1 MRRILIALCLT
12 IVATTARADIDIKE
26 VTSPGGINAWV
37 VEEPEI
43 PFVALELRFQGGPV
57 LDLPGKRGATNLMV
71 GLLEEGSGDMSAQEF
86 QAKLEELAASI
97 SFRATDDTISVSA
110 RFLTENKEDVVA
122 LLRQALVEPRFDQ
135 EALDRVRA
143 QVISGIASD
152 AKSPNTIASDTFSAA
167 AYGDHP
173 YGSAIEGTIESV
185 GNLTQDDMRDAHRN
199 ALVRDRLY
207 VAVVGDTTAET
218 VGGLLDDLLGDLPQD
233 GPPLPENITYDMA
246 GGITVVDFDTPQ
258 SVALFGHGGMKRD
271 DEDFFAAVIVNRVLG
286 AGGFESRLMTEVRE
300 KRGLT
305 YGISSFLV
313 PRFHAEVMLGRVA
326 SSNET
331 IAEAIEV
338 TRSEWARMAEDGIT
352 AEELEVAKT
361 YMTGE
366 YPLRFDGNAEIA
378 KIMVG
383 MQMIGLTPEYVTNRN
398 DFVEAVTLEDAN
410 RVAAELLQPENLHFV
425 VVGKPVGL
433 ENTPSE

>member
-1 MRRILIALCLT
+1 MLRLIIALCVT
-12 IVATTARADIDIKE
+12 IVASTAQAETDIKE

-37 VEEPEI
+37 VEEPSI
-43 PFVALELRFQGGPV
+43 PFVALEMRFRGGAS
-57 LDLPGKRGATNLMV
+57 LDLPGKRGATNLMT
-71 GLLEEGSGDMSAQEF
+71 GLLEEGSGDMGAQEF
-86 QAKLEELAASI
+86 QSTLEDLAASI
-97 SFRATDDTISVSA
+97 SFRASDDAISISA
-110 RFLTENKEDVVA
+110 RFLTENKEEVIA
-122 LLRQALVEPRFDQ
+122 LLRQALLDPRFDQ
-135 EALDRVRA
+135 DALDRVRA
-143 QVISGIASD
+143 QVLSGIASD
-152 AKSPNTIASDTFSAA
+152 AKSPNAISSAVFNAA

-173 YGSAIEGTIESV
+173 YGSSTDGTVESV
-185 GNLTQDDMRDAHRN
+185 GLLTQQDMIDAHRN
-199 ALVRDRLY
+199 ALVRERLF
-207 VAVVGDTTAET
+207 VSVVGDTTAET
-218 VGGLLDDLLGDLPQD
+218 VGALLDDLLGDLPQD
-233 GPPLPENITYDMA
+233 GPPLPDDVAYGLNA
-246 GGITVVDFDTPQ
+246 GITVVDFDTPQ
-258 SVALFGHGGMKRD
+258 SVALFGHRGMKRD

-305 YGISSFLV
+305 YGIRSFLI
-313 PRFHAEVMLGRVA
+313 PRFHSEVMLGSVA

-338 TRSEWARMAEDGIT
+338 TRNEWARMADEGMT
-352 AEELEVAKT
+352 AQELAVAKT

-383 MQMIGLTPEYVTNRN
+383 MQMVGLTPDYVTNRN
-398 DFVEAVTLEDAN
+398 DFVEAVTLEDVN

-433 ENTPSE
+433 ESTP

>member
-1 MRRILIALCLT
+1 MLRLLFAFWLT
-12 IVATTARADIDIKE
+12 MLATTARAEIDIKE

-37 VEEPEI
+37 VEEPSI
-43 PFVALELRFQGGPV
+43 PFVALELRFLGGPV
-57 LDLPGKRGATNLMV
+57 LDLPGKRGATNLMT

-86 QAKLEELAASI
+86 QTKLENLAASI
-97 SFRATDDTISVSA
+97 RIRASDDMISVSA
-110 RFLTENKEDVVA
+110 RFLTENKQEVVG
-122 LLRQALVEPRFDQ
+122 LLRQALLEPRFDQ
-135 EALDRVRA
+135 DALDRVRA
-143 QVISGIASD
+143 QVLSGIASD
-152 AKSPNTIASDTFSAA
+152 EKDPSAIASAVFSAA

-173 YGSAIEGTIESV
+173 YGSVKEGTTESV
-185 GNLTQDDMRDAHRN
+185 NALTREDMFEAHRN
-199 ALVRDRLY
+199 ALARDRLY

-218 VGGLLDDLLGDLPQD
+218 VGGLLDDLLGALPQE
-233 GPPLPENITYDMA
+233 GPPLPDNVAYDLE
-246 GGITVVDFDTPQ
+246 GGVTVVEFDTPQ
-258 SVALFGHGGMKRD
+258 SVARFGHRGMKRE

-305 YGISSFLV
+305 YGIRSYLV
-313 PRFHAEVMLGRVA
+313 PRFHSEVMLGTVA

-338 TRSEWARMAEDGIT
+338 TRNEWARMAEEGMT
-352 AEELEVAKT
+352 AEELAVAKT

-378 KIMVG
+378 TIMVG

-398 DFVEAVTLEDAN
+398 EFVEAVSLEEAN
-410 RVAAELLQPENLHFV
+410 RVAAELLQPDNLHFV

-433 ENTPSE
+433 ESAQ

>member
-1 MRRILIALCLT
+1 MLRFIIALCLT
-12 IVATTARADIDIKE
+12 IGATTARAEIDIQE

-37 VEEPEI
+37 VEEPSI
-43 PFVALELRFQGGPV
+43 PFVALELRFRGGAS
-57 LDLPGKRGATNLMV
+57 LDLPGKRGATNLMTA
-71 GLLEEGSGDMSAQEF
+71 LLEEGSGDMSAQEF
-86 QAKLEELAASI
+86 QSTLEDLAASI
-97 SFRATDDTISVSA
+97 SFQASDDVVSISA
-110 RFLTENKEDVVA
+110 RFLTENKEEVIA
-122 LLRQALVEPRFDQ
+122 LLRQALLEPRFDQ

-143 QVISGIASD
+143 QVLSGIASD
-152 AKSPNTIASDTFSAA
+152 AKNPNAISSAVFNAA

-173 YGSAIEGTIESV
+173 YGSSSDGTVESV
-185 GNLTQDDMRDAHRN
+185 EALTQQDMIDAHRN
-199 ALVRDRLY
+199 ALVRDRIY
-207 VAVVGDTTAET
+207 VSVVGDTTAET
-218 VGGLLDDLLGDLPQD
+218 VGALLDDLLGDLPQD
-233 GPPLPENITYDMA
+233 GPPLPDYVAYDLEP
-246 GGITVVDFDTPQ
+246 GITVVDFDNPQ
-258 SVALFGHGGMKRD
+258 SVALFGHRGMKRD
-271 DEDFFAAVIVNRVLG
+271 DDDFFAAVIVNRVLG

-305 YGISSFLV
+305 YGIRSFLI
-313 PRFHAEVMLGRVA
+313 PRDHAEVMLGSVA

-338 TRSEWARMAEDGIT
+338 TRNEWALMAEEGMS
-352 AEELEVAKT
+352 AEELAVAKT

-383 MQMIGLTPEYVTNRN
+383 MQMVGLTPDYVTNRN
-398 DFVEAVTLEDAN
+398 DFVEAVTLEDVN

-433 ENTPSE
+433 ESTP